1 MARII
6 GEITVGGFKIGVIR
20 LDDGPG
26 VASPF
31 PDPDLHEPMSRYG
44 SGFRRQPQSAP
55 GGHHHE
61 HAPPHAGHHG
71 RRQRFGGEGDTDP
84 PPSTA
89 PDSVHPE
96 SDRVYGELAAAR
108 DRARRELAEKPW
120 LREKAIRIMAGENNN
135 PLAATSLWESA
146 INRAAVRGTNLESEI
161 RRHQTEGGYY
171 AGYNANPSAHERA
184 VHEQALDRAL
194 GYSNV
199 SGYATDNSSNQP
211 GNHLADRD
219 VNSGRFERRAVY
231 NGEHFFRPLGQSQR
245 WRRKWEQLQ
254 YQSETIRAMEAHK
267 AEAEQLASGETA
279 P

>member
-6 GEITVGGFKIGVIR
+6 GEITVDGFKIGIIR

-61 HAPPHAGHHG
+61 HAPPPHAGHHG

-89 PDSVHPE
+89 PDSVHSE

-108 DRARRELAEKPW
+108 DRARQELDEKPE
-120 LREKAIRIMAGENNN
+120 LKERGIEIMSGENIDPTANT
-135 PLAATSLWESA
+135 ALWESV
-146 INRAAVRGTNLESEI
+146 INRAAVRGTSLEQEL
-161 RRHQTEGGYY
+161 RRYGAGGYY
-171 AGYNANPSAHERA
+171 AGYRAHPSAHERA
-184 VHEQALDRAL
+184 VNEHSIARAL
-194 GYSNV
+194 NYSNV
-199 SGYATDNSSNQP
+199 SSFATDNSSNQP

-219 VNSGRFERRAVY
+219 VSSGRFEARAAY

-245 WRRKWEQLQ
+245 WRLEWERLQ
-254 YQSETIRAMEAHK
+254 HQSETIRAMEAHK